1 MFGYYFYCIV
11 YKLERK
17 LGIIFFNWEEIVFG
31 ILNEFEFENRRR
43 KINVVNMIVL
53 VDKKIKV
60 DFFKVIILDKDY
72 FWWKIFYNEMS

>member
-60 DFFKVIILDKDY
+60 DFFKLIILDKDY
-72 FWWKIFYNEMS
+72 FWWKVMS